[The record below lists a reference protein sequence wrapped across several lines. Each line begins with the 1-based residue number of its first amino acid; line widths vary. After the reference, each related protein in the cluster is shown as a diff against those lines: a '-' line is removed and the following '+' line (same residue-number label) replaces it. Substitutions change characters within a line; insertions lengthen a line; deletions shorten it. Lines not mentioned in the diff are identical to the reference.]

1 MQVQIA
7 SKQRTKSQCTAGID
21 VSQEWLDV
29 HILPAG
35 TNLRVANTPVGIG
48 KLKRTFRD
56 HNVCLVIVE
65 PTGRWHRLVQR
76 SLHASGLTVALVNPY
91 QVRSFARACLQF
103 AKNDKLDA
111 KILAMFGAALDPV
124 ARPPAPEIMEEL
136 GELVQ
141 GRASAIDER
150 TVLENQQHA
159 ATIKFLKAQLKR
171 RIARLQEC
179 IDALDNEIDRLV
191 RSIPALAR
199 RFEILTS
206 IPGVG
211 KATATTFIAGL
222 SELGAVSSKAIA
234 RLVGLAPL
242 DWESGKQQG
251 RRMIFGG
258 RADVRRMAYMAAVS
272 ASLHNPPLK
281 AFYDRLRSAGKAYK
295 QTAVAVARKLVILA
309 NTLIA
314 EDRLWLAKSPNAA

>member
-1 MQVQIA
+1 MQVQNV
-7 SKQRTKSQCTAGID
+7 SKQRTNVQSTAGID

-29 HILPAG
+29 HIVPG
-35 TNLRVANTPVGIG
+35 GKSLRVPNTPVGIG
-48 KLKRTFRD
+48 KLKRTFRIE
-56 HNVCLVIVE
+56 NVGLVTIE

-76 SLHASGLTVALVNPY
+76 SLHASGLSVALVNPY

-103 AKNDKLDA
+103 AKNDRLDA
-111 KILAMFGAALDPV
+111 KVLAVFGATLDPV

-150 TVLENQQHA
+150 TALQNQHHA

-171 RIARLQEC
+171 RIARLEEA
-179 IDALDNEIDRLV
+179 IGALDREIERIIKSV
-191 RSIPALAR
+191 PSLAR

-206 IPGVG
+206 IPGIG

-222 SELGAVSSKAIA
+222 RELGAITSKAVA

-272 ASLHNPPLK
+272 ACLHNPPLK
-281 AFYDRLRSAGKAYK
+281 VFHDRLRNAGKAYK

-314 EDRLWLAKSPNAA
+314 EDRLWLPKSPKPA

>member
-1 MQVQIA
+1 MQVQNV
-7 SKQRTKSQCTAGID
+7 SKQGTNAKSTAGID

-29 HILPAG
+29 HIVPGG
-35 TNLRVANTPVGIG
+35 TSLRVANTPVGIG

-56 HNVCLVIVE
+56 HNVGLVTVE

-76 SLHASGLTVALVNPY
+76 SLHASGFTVALVNPY

-111 KILAMFGAALDPV
+111 RILAMFGAALDPV
-124 ARPPAPEIMEEL
+124 ARPPAPQVMEEL

-150 TVLENQQHA
+150 TALENQQHA
-159 ATIKFLKAQLKR
+159 ATIKFLKVQLKR
-171 RIARLQEC
+171 RTARLQKC
-179 IDALDNEIDRLV
+179 IDALDKEIERLV
-191 RSIPALAR
+191 KSVPALSR
-199 RFEILTS
+199 KLEILTS
-206 IPGVG
+206 IPGIG
-211 KATATTFIAGL
+211 KATATTFIACL
-222 SELGAVSSKAIA
+222 SELGTVSSKAIA

-281 AFYDRLRSAGKAYK
+281 AFHDRLRSAGKAYK

-314 EDRLWLAKSPNAA
+314 EDRLWMTKTPKTA